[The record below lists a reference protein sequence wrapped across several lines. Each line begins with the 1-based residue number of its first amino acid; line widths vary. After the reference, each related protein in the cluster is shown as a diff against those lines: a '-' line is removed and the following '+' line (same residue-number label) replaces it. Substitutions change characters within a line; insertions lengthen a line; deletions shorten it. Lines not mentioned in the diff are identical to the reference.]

1 MSCVFVTGWAGQ
13 VLSTSSMSLPVV
25 VVVLTTT
32 AKPGVGDSSEP
43 PMVSPM

>member
-1 MSCVFVTGWAGQ
+1 
-13 VLSTSSMSLPVV
+13 MSLPVV

-43 PMVSPM
+43 PMLKAKSLFVPFMQLARA